1 MTRRAATI
9 TGGALVVATLV
20 LGVLVM
26 TVQAGVAGPFDLAW
40 NGAMAPLRE
49 SILLPFALVMNG
61 LGGGWIATL
70 LIPLLIAAV
79 LVSLRRWRTAVF
91 ALAAFAGSALL
102 VQVLKG
108 AFGRARPEDMIV
120 TSDFGSFP
128 SGHVANAATIAVVLW
143 LVLPRIWIGIAGI
156 VWTLLMAFSRTVL
169 SVHWLTDTVGGAL
182 IGASAA
188 LLVAVAFWPWLRPAE
203 PEPRGAVSG

>member
-26 TVQAGVAGPFDLAW
+26 AVQAGVAGPFDLAW
-40 NGAMAPLRE
+40 NGAMAQLRE
-49 SILLPFALVMNG
+49 SVLLPFALVMNR

-79 LVSLRRWRTAVF
+79 LVALRRWRAAMF

-108 AFGRARPEDMIV
+108 AFGRARPEDMMV
-120 TSDFGSFP
+120 AADFGSFP

-143 LVLPRIWIGIAGI
+143 LVFPRVWIGVAGI
-156 VWTLLMAFSRTVL
+156 VWTLLMALSRTVL

-182 IGASAA
+182 IGASVA
-188 LLVAVAFWPWLRPAE
+188 LLVSVAFWPWVRPAE
-203 PEPRGAVSG
+203 RESRGVVDG